1 MPATPDR
8 YRTSLG
14 RVLEDLGVTL
24 LDVVHGDPQQRPEEI
39 GAVVIHDPVD
49 EPPLPPRALV
59 LGVGLQTV
67 QDLIDLLERLGRDE
81 ALALVVRAPVPAAP
95 PVLAAA
101 DKAGV
106 CLLGLSR
113 GVPWAHLASLLRS
126 LLAEGDVGPMEP
138 DSLGGL
144 PAGDLFAVA
153 NAIAALMD
161 APITIE
167 DRRSRVL
174 AFSGRQNE
182 ADASRVETILG
193 RHVPDHVVAVL
204 NERGVFRELHRS
216 DRPVYVDPVQ
226 FGDSVP
232 VPRVAIA
239 VRAGDEVLGSIW
251 AATPHRLSEARAEA
265 FGEAA
270 ELVALH
276 MLRVR
281 AGADVQ
287 RRVRADLLSTALAGG
302 AGAGEALERLGLAR
316 RPLMVFGV
324 ATAKD
329 GRPESSLSAS
339 ISAQEQQRLADAF
352 AMHLG
357 AVHPGSAAAL
367 ISGVAY
373 GLVPSGQGRAEASEY
388 GGRVARDFLERV
400 GERLRPV
407 VAIGPVAH
415 DVTGLVRA
423 RSGTDRILRVLRESP
438 RGRRVAHLDDVQAEA
453 LLLELRDQVAARG
466 DRPGGALARL
476 IDYDQEHRSDLVGT
490 LRAWLDAFGDVN
502 TAASAMYVHA
512 NTFRYRLRR
521 AGEVGEI
528 DLTDAEQRFALM
540 LQLRLWGA

>member
-8 YRTSLG
+8 YRPSLG

-24 LDVVHGDPQQRPEEI
+24 LDVVHGQAQRPEEI
-39 GAVVIHDPVD
+39 SAVVIHDPVD
-49 EPPLPPRALV
+49 EPPLPPHAVV
-59 LGVGLQTV
+59 LGVGLQTAQEV
-67 QDLIDLLERLGRDE
+67 IGLLERLGRDQ
-81 ALALVVRAPVPAAP
+81 ALALVVRAPVPAPAS
-95 PVLAAA
+95 VRAAA
-101 DKAGV
+101 DQAGV

-113 GVPWAHLASLLRS
+113 GVPWAHLAALLRS
-126 LLAEGDVGPMEP
+126 LLAEGDVGPVEP

-153 NAIAALMD
+153 NAVAALMD

-193 RHVPDHVVAVL
+193 RHVPDDVVAVL
-204 NERGVFRELHRS
+204 SERGVFRELYRS
-216 DRPVYVDPVQ
+216 DRPVYVDTVQ

-270 ELVALH
+270 KLVALH
-276 MLRVR
+276 LLRVR

-302 AGAGEALERLGLAR
+302 AGAGEALDRLGLSGGS
-316 RPLMVFGV
+316 LMVFGV
-324 ATAKD
+324 AMTNPAV
-329 GRPESSLSAS
+329 SAS
-339 ISAQEQQRLADAF
+339 VSAQEQQRLADAF

-357 AVHPGSAAAL
+357 ALHPGSAAAL
-367 ISGVAY
+367 ISGVVY
-373 GLVPSGQGRAEASEY
+373 GLVPSPPGSALEP
-388 GGRVARDFLERV
+388 GGRIARDFLDRV

-466 DRPGGALARL
+466 EEPGGALARL
-476 IDYDQEHRSDLVGT
+476 IDYDRAHGSDLVGT

-502 TAASAMYVHA
+502 AAAGAMYVHA

-528 DLTDAEQRFALM
+528 DLADAEQRFALM
-540 LQLRLWGA
+540 LQLRLHRL